1 MHNDSTPHLN
11 LPLPHLANLQEEDV
25 PRLRDAITQIDTAL
39 VARESSANKGQ
50 PNGYA
55 GLDSSGKVP
64 AVQLPSFVDD
74 IQEAVTF
81 AALPNPGETGKI
93 YVTLNNNRIY
103 RWSGSSYIE
112 VDPSPGSTDSVPE
125 GSTNVYFTAARVLS
139 SVLTGLAAGA
149 NAVIAAADTV
159 LVALAK
165 LQAQI
170 TVHKDNIT
178 NPHGTT
184 AAQVGAPTTTGTGA
198 SGNWPI
204 NVTGN
209 ATNITGIAAIANGGH
224 GASNAVYG
232 IRNLNRGANY
242 YINSPGAVLVP
253 GGNYQ
258 IYTGG
263 YGSFTSTM
271 PAMADTAFG
280 DEIRVSNMFGYWGAY
295 PWTLNCPANVVFA
308 VPGGAVGVTD
318 AQLVCDKN
326 IGGFTLRCSYHS
338 GSTAYWSIV

>member
-112 VDPSPGSTDSVPE
+112 VDPSPGSTD
-125 GSTNVYFTAARVLS
+125 
-139 SVLTGLAAGA
+139 
-149 NAVIAAADTV
+149 
-159 LVALAK
+159 
-165 LQAQI
+165 
-170 TVHKDNIT
+170 
-178 NPHGTT
+178 
-184 AAQVGAPTTTGTGA
+184 
-198 SGNWPI
+198 
-204 NVTGN
+204 
-209 ATNITGIAAIANGGH
+209 
-224 GASNAVYG
+224 
-232 IRNLNRGANY
+232 
-242 YINSPGAVLVP
+242 
-253 GGNYQ
+253 
-258 IYTGG
+258 
-263 YGSFTSTM
+263 
-271 PAMADTAFG
+271 
-280 DEIRVSNMFGYWGAY
+280 
-295 PWTLNCPANVVFA
+295 
-308 VPGGAVGVTD
+308 
-318 AQLVCDKN
+318 
-326 IGGFTLRCSYHS
+326 
-338 GSTAYWSIV
+338 